1 MNGTTRVCQGVI
13 FDSVEIVKGI
23 LQYYFLVFAEV
34 FGLLNLQLELISLY
48 NKNLKI
54 IVLCS

>member
-13 FDSVEIVKGI
+13 FDSVEMVKGI
-23 LQYYFLVFAEV
+23 LQDYFLVLAEV
-34 FGLLNLQLELISLY
+34 FCLLNLQLELISFY

-54 IVLCS
+54 